1 MKPSPKG
8 QVIGSNPIGV
18 TKNTFKIWLIYR
30 ALCRSLQKIPRA
42 FASNSVELAEISY
55 KTCTKFAR
63 LCAFGG
69 LPMSWRVA
77 NTCAER
83 KFGSATRKQIIMFLA
98 DKASDDGSGI
108 WCSKGTIQRHTEL
121 GETTVKRT
129 VREFL
134 KEGILIETG
143 ARTCKNGFTVVYR
156 IDLAKVEAL
165 EPTLEPEIE
174 TGSTVVPV
182 QSGPG
187 TGATVAGVPG
197 PPRPPNH
204 PKTIHKPPTRKR
216 EAAGDAKAEKIL
228 AAYPPDRL
236 RSKAACLAHIEGAM
250 KEGIAPKDLWQ
261 AVQAYATDSAGFTR
275 SKVCFSDNW
284 FQSRR
289 WLAYVEKQAVD
300 REKTAAL
307 QADHH
312 ARLACWISDRSPM
325 CKHITGTQVTALLA
339 SKMVSE
345 AQIQAAGLRT

>member
-1 MKPSPKG
+1 
-8 QVIGSNPIGV
+8 
-18 TKNTFKIWLIYR
+18 
-30 ALCRSLQKIPRA
+30 
-42 FASNSVELAEISY
+42 
-55 KTCTKFAR
+55 
-63 LCAFGG
+63 
-69 LPMSWRVA
+69 MSWRVA

-134 KEGILIETG
+134 KEGILVETG

-165 EPTLEPEIE
+165 EPTAEPEIE
-174 TGSTVVPV
+174 TGS
-182 QSGPG
+182 
-187 TGATVAGVPG
+187 TVAGVPG

-216 EAAGDAKAEKIL
+216 EAGEVEEAEKIL
-228 AAYPPDRL
+228 AAYPSDRL
-236 RSKAACLAHIEGAM
+236 RGKAVCLAQIEEAM
-250 KEGIAPKDLWQ
+250 KDGNAPEDLQ
-261 AVQAYATDSAGFTR
+261 HAVQAYAADSACFTR
-275 SKVCFSDNW
+275 AKVCFSDNW

-289 WLAYVEKQAVD
+289 WQAYVEKQAED

-307 QADHH
+307 KAGHYQ
-312 ARLACWISDRSPM
+312 RLACWISDRSPI
-325 CKHITGTQVTALLA
+325 CRHITGTQVRVLLA
-339 SKMVSE
+339 SNLVARRKS
-345 AQIQAAGLRT
+345 